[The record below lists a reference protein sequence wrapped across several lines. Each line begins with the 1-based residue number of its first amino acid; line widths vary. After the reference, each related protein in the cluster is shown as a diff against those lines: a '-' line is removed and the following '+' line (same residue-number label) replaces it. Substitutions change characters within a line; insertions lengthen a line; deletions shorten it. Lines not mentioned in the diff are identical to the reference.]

1 MKKLQMIK
9 IFLLL
14 LPMSVFAL
22 EPVPLRIGAQA
33 AGTLEWELSIMA
45 LDASDDFKLQVQDM
59 ATPEAGKIALQ
70 SGAVD
75 MIVADW
81 IWVSKLR
88 ASGADLS
95 FYPYSNASGALLV
108 RNDSPINTIT
118 DLRGK
123 RLGIAG
129 GELDKNWLLLQTLA
143 QQSQFDINTA
153 VEKTFAAPP
162 LLSEQLK
169 QGRIDAVL
177 TYWNFAAKL
186 EPEGFRQLI
195 DGKDIIRALGVAEAV
210 PSLGYVFKQRF
221 ANDHKQ
227 AMSRFFEASQKA
239 KNLLCTSDA
248 AWQKIIPLTKTDNV
262 IVQQTLRQRYCE
274 GIVRH
279 WGKAQQ
285 QSAEQIYTLLRSSS
299 HTQLTG
305 NVEHIQAGTFW
316 TMD

>member
-227 AMSRFFEASQKA
+227 AMGRFFEASQKA

-274 GIVRH
+274 GIERH

-299 HTQLTG
+299 HAQLTG
-305 NVEHIQAGTFW
+305 DIEHIQAGTFW

>member
-1 MKKLQMIK
+1 MKILQLIK
-9 IFLLL
+9 TLILL
-14 LPMSVFAL
+14 LPMSALAL

-45 LDASDDFKLQVQDM
+45 LEPTDDFKLQVQDI

-88 ASGADLS
+88 ASGSDLT

-108 RNDSPINTIT
+108 RNDSPINTIK

-129 GELDKNWLLLQTLA
+129 GELDKNWLLLQALA
-143 QQSQFDINTA
+143 QQSQFDINAA

-195 DGKDIIRALGVAEAV
+195 DGKDIIRALGVAEAM
-210 PSLGYVFKQRF
+210 PSLGYVFKQGF
-221 ANDHKQ
+221 ANDHKK

-239 KNLLCTSDA
+239 KNLLCTSDV
-248 AWQKIIPLTKTDNV
+248 AWQKVIPLTKTDNV
-262 IVQQTLRQRYCE
+262 IVQQKLRQRYCE

-279 WGKAQQ
+279 WGEAER
-285 QSAEQIYTLLRSSS
+285 QSAERIYMLLRSSS
-299 HTQLTG
+299 NTQLTG
-305 NVEHIQAGTFW
+305 DIEHIQAGTFW
-316 TMD
+316 TME